1 MNKNPYGLISLW
13 QTGGPVTQ
21 IIFVVLLL
29 MSIACWSIILAK
41 LLEFARMRKEASKQF
56 PALGQHV
63 REAFKRYQMHAPRMA
78 DHANLH
84 DWLSRQNNQWLNTLS
99 HQLQSKV
106 SVLSTVAATAPFV
119 GLLGTVWGIYHALIE
134 IGFSGQASLGQV
146 AGPVGEALIMTALG
160 LGVAIPAAMGNNL
173 IVKLQ
178 RNAMFKA
185 QQFSTDL
192 TDQLLLKGDGA

>member
-1 MNKNPYGLISLW
+1 MNNNPYGLLSLW

-21 IIFVVLLL
+21 IIFVTLLL
-29 MSIACWSIILAK
+29 MSIASWSVILAK
-41 LLEFARMRKEASKQF
+41 LLEFARMHKEASKQF
-56 PALGQHV
+56 PALGQHM
-63 REAFKRYQMHAPRMA
+63 REAFNRYQLHAA
-78 DHANLH
+78 HLAEHATLP
-84 DWLSRQNNQWLNTLS
+84 DWLSSQTKQWLNALG
-99 HQLQSKV
+99 HRLQSKV

-185 QQFSTDL
+185 QQFSIHL